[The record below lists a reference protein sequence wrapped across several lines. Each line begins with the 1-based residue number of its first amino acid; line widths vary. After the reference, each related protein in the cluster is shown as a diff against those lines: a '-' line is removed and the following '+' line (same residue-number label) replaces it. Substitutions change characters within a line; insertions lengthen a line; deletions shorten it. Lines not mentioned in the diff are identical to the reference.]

1 MADLLLSCPDCSKQA
16 CVKLGQ
22 VDRRNNLAWFRSWNC
37 ENCGL
42 RIEEDGDET
51 PNKIREILIN
61 EEGAW
66 ALILSEVSK
75 KASAFK
81 ILRDV
86 IGLSLQDV
94 ARLRKDKSGCVFIG
108 TKEEVNFYQRKC
120 GELGLELL
128 VIDN

>member
-1 MADLLLSCPDCSKQA
+1 MADLLLPCPDCSNQA
-16 CVKLGQ
+16 NVKLGQ
-22 VDRRNNLAWFRSWNC
+22 VGRKDSLAWFRSWNC

-42 RIEEDGDET
+42 RIEENGDET
-51 PNKIREILIN
+51 PNEIRKILIK
-61 EEGAW
+61 EEGGW
-66 ALILSEVSK
+66 ALTLSEASK

-94 ARLRKDKSGCVFIG
+94 ARLRKDNSGCVFIG

-128 VIDN
+128 IIDN